1 MSNLVMV
8 MPYLAYIAKARQ
20 EGFRISAI
28 WDRAVADR
36 LYGSRAGAYLADVQ
50 AQVEHFQ
57 LVDFTD
63 RTAYAEAIRA
73 AVQEFDAEYV
83 WHLGGEDSMMTA
95 YETAAELGRAVNSPQ
110 AVALLNDKLAMRRL
124 LRERGI
130 STVRFAEAG
139 HWSEVAGLLADFELP
154 VVLKPT
160 TLAGSRGTYL
170 LTDPADLPA
179 WGEALA
185 GYHYEGPLLIEEYL
199 RGPEFSV
206 ETLTVDGAHHVVG
219 VTRKLLGPLP
229 HFVEMGHVFPEP
241 DSAQNQQ
248 VAALAV
254 ALLDAAGYRCGP
266 AHTEVIVTADGPR
279 IVESQARLGGDKIP
293 SIVQL
298 ATGIDLEQ
306 EVFAALAGRVP
317 AAPQPGLVGHIAYLD
332 LPLGV
337 LRAVRGLEAV
347 RELDFVDSVSFPF
360 EVGQTIAQTVN
371 SKTRHGFVIL
381 TGADVAQVLE
391 RADLVRSMI
400 AVEVDSPALA
410 EQVVAS

>member
-8 MPYLAYIAKARQ
+8 MPYRAYIAKAHQ

-28 WDRAVADR
+28 WDRAVADW
-36 LYGSRAGAYLADVQ
+36 LYGSEAGAYLDYVQ
-50 AQVEHFQ
+50 TQVEGFW

-63 RTAYAEAIRA
+63 RAAYAEAIRA
-73 AVQEFDAEYV
+73 AVREFDPEYV
-83 WHLGGEDSMMTA
+83 WHLGGEESMMTA
-95 YETAAELGRAVNSPQ
+95 YETAAELGRAVNPPE
-110 AVALLNDKLAMRRL
+110 VVTLVNDKLAMRRL

-160 TLAGSRGTYL
+160 SLSGSRGAYL
-170 LTDPADLPA
+170 LTDPADLPE
-179 WGEALA
+179 WGESLA
-185 GYHYEGPLLIEEYL
+185 GFEYEGPLLVEEYL

-206 ETLTVDGAHHVVG
+206 ETITVDGVHHVIG

-229 HFVEMGHVFPEP
+229 RFVEMGHLFPEP
-241 DSAQNQQ
+241 DSDQTRQ

-279 IVESQARLGGDKIP
+279 IVESQARLGGDKLPVI
-293 SIVQL
+293 IQL
-298 ATGIDLEQ
+298 ATGIDLER
-306 EVFAALAGRVP
+306 EVFAALAGRAP
-317 AAPQPGLVGHIAYLD
+317 AAPQSDSVGHIAYLD

-337 LRAVRGLEAV
+337 LRAVQGLDAV
-347 RELDFVDSVSFPF
+347 RELDFVNSVSFPF
-360 EVGQTIAQTVN
+360 EVGQTITEPV
-371 SKTRHGFVIL
+371 SSWTRHGFVIL
-381 TGADVAQVLE
+381 SGADVAQALE

-400 AVEVDSPALA
+400 TVEVDAPALA
-410 EQVVAS
+410 GQVVTS

>member
-8 MPYLAYIAKARQ
+8 MPYRAYIAKAHA

-28 WDRAVADR
+28 WDRAVANW
-36 LYGSRAGAYLADVQ
+36 LYGAEAEAYLAEVRSMV
-50 AQVEHFQ
+50 AQFR

-63 RTAYAEAIRA
+63 RAAYAEAIRTA
-73 AVQEFDAEYV
+73 AQEFDADYV
-83 WHLGGEDSMMTA
+83 WHLGGEESMMTA
-95 YETAAELGRAVNSPQ
+95 YETAAELGRAVNPPR
-110 AVALLNDKLAMRRL
+110 AVTQVNDKLAMRRL

-130 STVRFAEAG
+130 SGIRFAEAG

-160 TLAGSRGTYL
+160 SLSGSRGTYL

-179 WGEALA
+179 WGESLA
-185 GYHYEGPLLIEEYL
+185 EYRYDGPLLIEEYL

-206 ETLTVDGAHHVVG
+206 ETLTVDGVHHVVG
-219 VTRKLLGPLP
+219 VTRKMLGPLP
-229 HFVEMGHVFPEP
+229 RFVEMGHLFPEP
-241 DSAQNQQ
+241 DSDQTRQ

-254 ALLDAAGYRCGP
+254 TLLNAAGYRCGP

-293 SIVQL
+293 VLVRL

-306 EVFAALAGRVP
+306 EVFGALAGRVP
-317 AAPQPGLVGHIAYLD
+317 PAPRSDSVAHIAYLD
-332 LPLGV
+332 LPSGM
-337 LRAVRGLEAV
+337 LRAVHGLEAV

-360 EVGQTIAQTVN
+360 EVGQPIAPAV
-371 SKTRHGFVIL
+371 SSWTRHGFVIL
-381 TGADVAQVLE
+381 TGADAEQALA
-391 RADLVRSMI
+391 RAELVRSMI
-400 AVEVDSPALA
+400 TVDVDVPALA
-410 EQVVAS
+410 GQVVTP

>member
-8 MPYLAYIAKARQ
+8 MPYQAYIAKAHQ

-36 LYGSRAGAYLADVQ
+36 LYGSQAGAYLAEVQ
-50 AQVEHFQ
+50 AQVEEFR

-73 AVQEFDAEYV
+73 AVREFNADYV
-83 WHLGGEDSMMTA
+83 WHLGSEDSMATA
-95 YETAAELGRAVNSPQ
+95 YQTAAELGRAVNPPE
-110 AVALLNDKLAMRRL
+110 AVTLVNDKLAMRRL

-179 WGEALA
+179 WGQSLA
-185 GYHYEGPLLIEEYL
+185 GYQYDGPLLVEEYL

-206 ETLTVDGAHHVVG
+206 ETLTVDGVHHVIG

-229 HFVEMGHVFPEP
+229 HFVEMGHLFPEP
-241 DSAQNQQ
+241 DSDQTRQ

-254 ALLDAAGYRCGP
+254 TLLDAAGYRCGP

-293 SIVQL
+293 VIIEL
-298 ATGIDLEQ
+298 ATGIDVKQ
-306 EVFAALAGRVP
+306 EVFAALAGRAP
-317 AAPQPGLVGHIAYLD
+317 AAPRSRSVGHIAFLD

-360 EVGQTIAQTVN
+360 KVGQTIAQTVN

-381 TGADVAQVLE
+381 TGADAAQALE
-391 RADLVRSMI
+391 RADRVRSMI
-400 AVEVDSPALA
+400 TVEVEAPALA
-410 EQVVAS
+410 GQVVTP

>member
-8 MPYLAYIAKARQ
+8 MPYRAYIAKAHQ

-36 LYGSRAGAYLADVQ
+36 LHGSRAGAYLADVQ
-50 AQVEHFQ
+50 AQVEEFR

-73 AVQEFDAEYV
+73 AVREFNADYV
-83 WHLGGEDSMMTA
+83 WHLGGEDSMITA
-95 YETAAELGRAVNSPQ
+95 YETAAGLGRAVNPPQ
-110 AVALLNDKLAMRRL
+110 AVTLVNDKLAMRRL

-130 STVRFAEAG
+130 STIRFAEAG

-179 WGEALA
+179 WGESLA
-185 GYHYEGPLLIEEYL
+185 GYQYEGPLLVEEYL

-206 ETLTVDGAHHVVG
+206 ETLTVDGVHHVVG

-229 HFVEMGHVFPEP
+229 HFVEMGHLFPEP
-241 DSAQNQQ
+241 DSDQTRQ

-254 ALLDAAGYRCGP
+254 TLLNAAGYRCGP

-293 SIVQL
+293 VIVQL

-317 AAPQPGLVGHIAYLD
+317 AAPQSGSVGHIAFLD

-337 LRAVRGLEAV
+337 LRAVQGLEAV

-360 EVGQTIAQTVN
+360 EVGQTIAQTVS

-381 TGADVAQVLE
+381 TGADAAQVLE
-391 RADLVRSMI
+391 RADRVRSMI
-400 AVEVDSPALA
+400 TVEVDAPALA
-410 EQVVAS
+410 GQVVTR

>member
-1 MSNLVMV
+1 MPNLVMV
-8 MPYLAYIAKARQ
+8 MPYRAYIAKAQQ

-28 WDRAVADR
+28 WDRAVADH
-36 LYGSRAGAYLADVQ
+36 LYGSETEAYLAEVQ
-50 AQVEHFQ
+50 SMVEQFR

-63 RTAYAEAIRA
+63 RTAYAEAIRT
-73 AVQEFDAEYV
+73 AVREFDAEYV
-83 WHLGGEDSMMTA
+83 WHLGGEESMMTA
-95 YETAAELGRAVNSPQ
+95 YETAAELGLAVNPPQ
-110 AVALLNDKLAMRRL
+110 AVTLVNDKLAMRRL

-154 VVLKPT
+154 VVLKPSN
-160 TLAGSRGTYL
+160 LSGSRGAYL

-179 WGEALA
+179 WGESLA
-185 GYHYEGPLLIEEYL
+185 GLRYDGPLLVEEYL

-206 ETLTVDGAHHVVG
+206 ETLTVDGVHHVVG

-229 HFVEMGHVFPEP
+229 RFIEMGHLFPEP
-241 DSAQNQQ
+241 DSDQTRQ

-254 ALLDAAGYRCGP
+254 TLLNATGYRCGP

-293 SIVQL
+293 VIVQL

-317 AAPQPGLVGHIAYLD
+317 APPTSDSVGHIAYLD

-337 LRAVRGLEAV
+337 LRAVHGLQAV

-360 EVGQTIAQTVN
+360 KVGQTIAPAV
-371 SKTRHGFVIL
+371 SSWTRHGFVIL
-381 TGADVAQVLE
+381 TGADAAQALE

-400 AVEVDSPALA
+400 TVEVDAPALA
-410 EQVVAS
+410 GQVLTS